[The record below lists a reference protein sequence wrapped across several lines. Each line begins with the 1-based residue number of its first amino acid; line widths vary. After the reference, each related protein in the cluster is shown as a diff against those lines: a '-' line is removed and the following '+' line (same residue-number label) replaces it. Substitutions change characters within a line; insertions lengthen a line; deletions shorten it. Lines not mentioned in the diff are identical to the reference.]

1 MDPPVPLYRRLKFW
15 LVCLGLGLCVSACR
29 QPLQEESEP
38 PEPVSVEAGAT
49 LLKRLAPS
57 VHLPGGLFLMGND
70 QSGKSEE
77 RPAHEVE
84 LDPFSIDI
92 YEVTNQQFRL
102 FVEAT
107 GYVTSA
113 EKRGWSYLFDEKQ
126 KGWVR
131 MPGAN
136 WRTPFPVDPTTRSGD
151 SWVYWPV
158 VHVSWDDAD
167 AYCRWAERR
176 LPTEAQW
183 EHAARGGLIDCEYP
197 WGNTREPQGK
207 FLANYWQGWFPE
219 ENLGLDGFLFL
230 APVGSFPKNGYG
242 LYDMAGNAA
251 EWCRDDYDP
260 AFYLNSPRKNPI
272 RTSPVGESAFDPV
285 FKVVR
290 GGSFL
295 SAENAD
301 TGYRVSA
308 RLGQSQEMSFV
319 NIGFRTVGEA
329 PPQTQ

>member
-1 MDPPVPLYRRLKFW
+1 MDKQVFLRPRPKFLSKLRTRRSIVLLLF
-15 LVCLGLGLCVSACR
+15 VFCLCISACR
-29 QPLQEESEP
+29 KPSPLESESSLTP
-38 PEPVSVEAGAT
+38 NS
-49 LLKRLAPS
+49 LLEQLAPS
-57 VHLPGGLFLMGND
+57 VQLSGGVFLMGNNLA
-70 QSGKSEE
+70 GNPEE

-126 KGWVR
+126 KGWVQ

-136 WRTPFPVDPTTRSGD
+136 WRTPFPIDPGD
-151 SWVYWPV
+151 QWVRWPV
-158 VHVSWDDAD
+158 VHVSWDDAN
-167 AYCRWAERR
+167 AYCNWAGRR

-183 EHAARGGLIDCEYP
+183 EFAARGGLIDCEYP
-197 WGNTREPQGK
+197 WGNTREPQGQI
-207 FLANYWQGWFPE
+207 LANYWQGWFPE
-219 ENLGLDGFLFL
+219 ENTGADGFLLL

-251 EWCRDDYDP
+251 EWCQDDYDP
-260 AFYLNSPRKNPI
+260 AFYLNSPRKNPC
-272 RTSPVGESAFDPV
+272 RLVPSSEPVL
-285 FKVVR
+285 KVVR

-308 RLGQSQEMSFV
+308 RFWRSQEMSFA
-319 NIGFRTVGEA
+319 NIGFRTVGKE
-329 PPQTQ
+329 

>member
-1 MDPPVPLYRRLKFW
+1 M
-15 LVCLGLGLCVSACR
+15 
-29 QPLQEESEP
+29 QESEP
-38 PEPVSVEAGAT
+38 RESIPSSS
-49 LLKRLAPS
+49 LLELLAPS
-57 VHLPGGLFLMGND
+57 VPLSGGMFSMGNN
-70 QSGKSEE
+70 QAGNPEE
-77 RPAHEVE
+77 RPEHEVE
-84 LDPFSIDI
+84 LDPFWIDV

-126 KGWVR
+126 KGWVK

-136 WRTPFPVDPTTRSGD
+136 WRAPFPINPATNNGD
-151 SWVYWPV
+151 QWVKWPV
-158 VHVSWDDAD
+158 VHVSWDDAN
-167 AYCRWAERR
+167 AYCSWTGKQ

-183 EHAARGGLIDCEYP
+183 EFAARGGLIDCEYP
-197 WGNTREPQGK
+197 WGNTREPQGQI
-207 FLANYWQGWFPE
+207 LANYWQGWFPE
-219 ENLGLDGFLFL
+219 ENTQADGYLLL

-251 EWCRDDYDP
+251 EWCQDDYDP
-260 AFYLNSPRKNPI
+260 AFYLNSPRKNPC
-272 RTSPVGESAFDPV
+272 RTVPSSEPAL
-285 FKVVR
+285 KVVR

-308 RLGQSQEMSFV
+308 RQGQSQDMSFV
-319 NIGFRTVGEA
+319 HIGFRTVGKNEN
-329 PPQTQ
+329 